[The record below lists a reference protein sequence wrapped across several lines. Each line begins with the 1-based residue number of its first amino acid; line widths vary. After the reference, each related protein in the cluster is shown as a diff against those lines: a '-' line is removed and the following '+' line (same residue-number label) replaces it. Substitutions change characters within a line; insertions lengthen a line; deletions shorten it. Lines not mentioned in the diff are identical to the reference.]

1 MIYTIYGLPNAD
13 FQTPEVDQLDCLKAV
28 SEGLASWA
36 LIAPPIWL
44 IIHRLWWP
52 VFLCFLY
59 WSLCLSLLAT
69 PFAAATPLIFGL
81 PGLYLMLEGRELY
94 RRNLEAQGLELVAL
108 VEATSEQTAIARFLD
123 GQQPAVQSRISTST
137 QGQPVLSP
145 QLSKRSGDL
154 EPVFGLFSSRGS

>member
-13 FQTPEVDQLDCLKAV
+13 FQTPDVDQLDGLKAV

-52 VFLCFLY
+52 LFLCFLY
-59 WSLCLSLLAT
+59 WSFCLSLLAT

-94 RRNLEAQGLELVAL
+94 RRNLEAQGLELVGL
-108 VEATSEQTAIARFLD
+108 VEAASEQTAIARFLD
-123 GQQPAVQSRISTST
+123 GQQPAGQSRTTAAT
-137 QGQPVLSP
+137 QRQTGVSP
-145 QLSKRSGDL
+145 QLSNGSGQA